1 MINSILN
8 EVAHN
13 LSKQPYLISIGER
26 AEQIAQM
33 YGQGQESS
41 ENTARELELIICEI
55 NKARKEQNSLRMSPD
70 IFSLYWFLK
79 NRDIKES
86 EEIATKMSTV
96 FTKYSNWRT
105 NPRQERDVRLEL
117 NRVLASYG
125 NSKDISQIQK
135 NTEIAKEI
143 IDRLKANGNGK

>member
-1 MINSILN
+1 M
-8 EVAHN
+8 
-13 LSKQPYLISIGER
+13 
-26 AEQIAQM
+26 
-33 YGQGQESS
+33 SS
-41 ENTARELELIICEI
+41 
-55 NKARKEQNSLRMSPD
+55 
-70 IFSLYWFLK
+70 
-79 NRDIKES
+79 
-86 EEIATKMSTV
+86 V

>member
-8 EVAHN
+8 EVALN
-13 LSKQPYLISIGER
+13 LLKQPYLISIGER
-26 AEQIAQM
+26 AEQIALM

-41 ENTARELELIICEI
+41 ENTAKGLESLIREMNEAC
-55 NKARKEQNSLRMSPD
+55 KEQNTMKMSPD
-70 IFSLYWFLK
+70 IFSRYWLLK
-79 NRDIKES
+79 NKGIKEA
-86 EEIATKMSTV
+86 EEIATAMSSV
-96 FTKYSNWRT
+96 FIKYSKWRT
-105 NPRQERDVRLEL
+105 NSRQERDIRLEL
-117 NRVLASYG
+117 NKALASHG

>member
-8 EVAHN
+8 EVSKN
-13 LSKQPYLISIGER
+13 MLKQPYLISIGER

-41 ENTARELELIICEI
+41 ENTAKELELLIIEM
-55 NKARKEQNSLRMSPD
+55 NKANKDQKSLGMSPD

-79 NRDIKES
+79 KKEVQES
-86 EEIATKMSTV
+86 EKIATEMSSV
-96 FTKYSNWRT
+96 FTKYSSWRT
-105 NPRQERDVRLEL
+105 NPRQERDIRLEL
-117 NRVLASYG
+117 NRALASRMKS
-125 NSKDISQIQK
+125 NDISQVQK
-135 NTEIAKEI
+135 YTEIAKEI

>member
-8 EVAHN
+8 EVALN
-13 LSKQPYLISIGER
+13 LLKQPYLISIGER
-26 AEQIAQM
+26 AEQIALM
-33 YGQGQESS
+33 YGQEQESS
-41 ENTARELELIICEI
+41 ENTAKELESLIREM
-55 NKARKEQNSLRMSPD
+55 NEASKEQNSLRMSPD

-79 NRDIKES
+79 NKDIKES
-86 EEIATKMSTV
+86 EKIATEMSPV
-96 FTKYSNWRT
+96 FTKYSKWRT
-105 NPRQERDVRLEL
+105 NSRQERDIRLEL
-117 NRVLASYG
+117 NRALASHG